1 MIILCLQSLQ
11 DITITIGL
19 MLFFNIADR
28 IVQRKEKEETKPRW
42 KSLNNFLL
50 SIFLFL
56 LLWSK
61 QIILFM
67 DLINLHNFQYQ
78 SFFTLAAS
86 SIARVV
92 SLLLAMASFYL
103 CLKKIESLRKIR
115 EDLNLNLIY
124 CLLLWYAMFQA
135 IWIFFLFIE
144 GKSQIISL

>member
-1 MIILCLQSLQ
+1 MMIILCLQSLQ

-67 DLINLHNFQYQ
+67 DLINLPNFKYQ
-78 SFFTLAAS
+78 SFFSLSAS
-86 SIARVV
+86 NIARVV
-92 SLLLAMASFYL
+92 SLLLAVVSFYFA
-103 CLKKIESLRKIR
+103 KRKIQSLKSLK
-115 EDLNLNLIY
+115 EDINVNLGLY
-124 CLLLWYAMFQA
+124 MLLWYGLFQA
-135 IWIFFLFIE
+135 IWVFFLFVD
-144 GKSQIISL
+144 GKDKSK